1 MVKMKKEDLI
11 KSIKLHIESYE
22 YDLKNDDELMNKKR
36 TNKDIAKQCIANYKM
51 VLKTLEDL
59 E

>member
-1 MVKMKKEDLI
+1 MKKEDLI